1 MRNAILLQGDQDFMN
16 SLIRVVENYTKSVAE
31 TVLGRRPAGRGLTVF
46 PDDVFL
52 VSYLRSGSTWARF
65 LFGNLTQDIPI
76 TFENVDQ
83 LVPLIYDFPDRVLRR
98 LPRLLKSHE
107 CFDPRYPRVIHI
119 VRDPRDVAVS
129 FYYYNLKVGVLPAGY
144 SMDDFVDRFLAA
156 QVVNYADRL
165 GSWQDH
171 SLSWFRLRKE
181 NPGYRFVR
189 YEDLLSDTAA
199 ELTRL
204 CGLLNV
210 YPDPERIH
218 RAVELSSAGQ
228 MRSLEEK
235 QWKKWRTTKDSRSDI
250 PFVREARSGGWRT
263 KLSSTSIR
271 KIELAWGTTMKEFG
285 YEFSTTY
292 APAATQER

>member
-1 MRNAILLQGDQDFMN
+1 MN
-16 SLIRVVENYTKSVAE
+16 SLIRVVRNYTQSVAQ
-31 TVLGRRPAGRGLTVF
+31 TVLGRRLAGRGLTVF
-46 PDDVFL
+46 PDDVFV

-76 TFENVDQ
+76 TFENVDR

-171 SLSWFRLRKE
+171 CLSWFRLRKE
-181 NPGYRFVR
+181 SPSYRLVR

-204 CGLLNV
+204 SSLLNIN
-210 YPDPERIH
+210 PDPERIH
-218 RAVELSSAGQ
+218 RAVRLSSAGQ

-235 QWKKWRTTKDSRSDI
+235 QWKKWRTTKNSRSDI
-250 PFVREARSGGWRT
+250 PFVREAKSGGWRGS
-263 KLSSTSIR
+263 LSPISVN
-271 KIELAWGTTMKEFG
+271 KIELAWGATMQEFG
-285 YEFSTTY
+285 YELSTTY
-292 APAATQER
+292 APATTQKC